1 MTIPKLIDILKNKVA
16 ALKSKRVVLHQLG
29 DLNEVVAIDNEVAE
43 TEATIASLTHQ
54 LQENQGG

>member
-16 ALKSKRVVLHQLG
+16 ALKSKRAVLHQLG
-29 DLNEVVAIDNEVAE
+29 DLNEVVTIDNEVAE
-43 TEATIASLTHQ
+43 TEATIAALTHQ